1 MNQFFFLFVILL
13 LCCTATAASNGGKS
27 GEMNNQ
33 IATFNI
39 SALSAQVIAGA
50 EEAKKIEDTTTPQED
65 VVDTEAYRLF
75 TLQRDSEIYIE
86 SLGEGGYTG
95 SLLNFIAIDADTTCY
110 FCIPRSEWPTA
121 GWQKQEG

>member
-13 LCCTATAASNGGKS
+13 LCCTATAASNDGKS
-27 GEMNNQ
+27 REMNNQ

-39 SALSAQVIAGA
+39 SALSAQVIAGV
-50 EEAKKIEDTTTPQED
+50 EEAKKIEDTTLQED

-75 TLQRDSEIYIE
+75 TLQRDSEMYIE

-110 FCIPRSEWPTA
+110 FCIPRSEWPTT